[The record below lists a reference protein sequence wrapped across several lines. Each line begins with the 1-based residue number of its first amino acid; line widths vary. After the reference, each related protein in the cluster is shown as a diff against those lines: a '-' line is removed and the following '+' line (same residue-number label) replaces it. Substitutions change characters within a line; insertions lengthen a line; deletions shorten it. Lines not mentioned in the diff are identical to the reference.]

1 MPHNPAVDF
10 ATFLAAAG
18 LGLTLGTSIVV
29 GMPRDVGGTVP
40 KNAVFIHGF
49 GGTPAMRFHGAPPE
63 IRRPLLMLQVRNGS
77 MLVGDTVARDILN
90 AVAGA
95 DVSTYL
101 DVFPSQSEP
110 NYAGQDQNGD
120 HFWNH
125 SFEMVYEE

>member
-1 MPHNPAVDF
+1 MSHNPAVDL

-18 LGLTLGTSIVV
+18 LGLVLGTSIVV

-40 KNAVFIHGF
+40 KDAVFIHGF
-49 GGTPAMRFHGAPPE
+49 GGTPATRFMGQATE
-63 IRRPLLMLQVRNGS
+63 VRRPLLMLQVRNGS
-77 MLVGDTVARDILN
+77 MLAGDTLARDILD
-90 AVAGA
+90 AVAGS
-95 DVSTYL
+95 DVVTYL

>member
-1 MPHNPAVDF
+1 MPHNPAVDL

-18 LGLTLGTSIVV
+18 LGLTLGTDIVV
-29 GMPRDVGGTVP
+29 GMPRDAGATVP
-40 KNAVFIHGF
+40 KDAVFVHGF
-49 GGTPAMRFHGAPPE
+49 GGTPATRFMGQATE
-63 IRRPLLMLQVRNGS
+63 VRRPLLMLQVRNGS
-77 MLVGDTVARDILN
+77 MLAGDTLARNILN
-90 AVAGA
+90 AIAGS

-101 DVFPSQSEP
+101 DTFPSQSEP

>member
-1 MPHNPAVDF
+1 MPHNPAIDF

-18 LGLTLGTSIVV
+18 IGLTLGTNIVV

-40 KNAVFIHGF
+40 KDSVFVHGF
-49 GGTPAMRFHGAPPE
+49 GGTPATRFMGQATE
-63 IRRPLLMLQVRNGS
+63 VRRPLLMLQVRNGS
-77 MLVGDTVARDILN
+77 MLSGDTLARDILN
-90 AVAGA
+90 AVAGS
-95 DVSTYL
+95 DISTYL

-125 SFEMVYEE
+125 SFELVYEE

>member
-1 MPHNPAVDF
+1 MSHNPAVDL

-18 LGLTLGTSIVV
+18 LGLTLGVDMVV

-40 KNAVFIHGF
+40 KDAVFVHGF
-49 GGTPAMRFHGAPPE
+49 GGTPATRFMGQATE
-63 IRRPLLMLQVRNGS
+63 VRRPLLMLQVRNGS
-77 MLVGDTVARDILN
+77 MLAGDALARDILG
-90 AVAGA
+90 AIAGA

-101 DVFPSQSEP
+101 DVFPGQSEP

>member
-1 MPHNPAVDF
+1 MPHNPAVDL

-18 LGLTLGTSIVV
+18 LGLVLETNIVV

-40 KNAVFIHGF
+40 KDAVFVHGF
-49 GGTPAMRFHGAPPE
+49 GGKPATRFMGQVTE
-63 IRRPLLMLQVRNGS
+63 VRRPLLMLQVRNGS
-77 MLVGDTVARDILN
+77 MLAGDTLARNILG
-90 AVAGA
+90 AVAGS

>member
-1 MPHNPAVDF
+1 MPHNPAVDL

-40 KNAVFIHGF
+40 KDAVFIHGF
-49 GGTPAMRFHGAPPE
+49 GGTPATRFMGQATE
-63 IRRPLLMLQVRNGS
+63 VRRPLLMLQVRNGS
-77 MLVGDTVARDILN
+77 MLTGEALARSILN
-90 AVAGA
+90 AIAGS

-101 DVFPSQSEP
+101 DTFPSQSEP

>member
-1 MPHNPAVDF
+1 MPHNPAIDF

-18 LGLTLGTSIVV
+18 LGLVLGTSIIV

-40 KNAVFIHGF
+40 KDAVFVHGF
-49 GGTPAMRFHGAPPE
+49 GGTPATRFMGQAVE
-63 IRRPLLMLQVRNGS
+63 VRRPLLMLQVRNGS
-77 MLVGDTVARDILN
+77 MLAGDTLARNILN
-90 AVAGA
+90 AVAGS
-95 DVSTYL
+95 DISTYL

-125 SFEMVYEE
+125 SFELVYEE

>member
-1 MPHNPAVDF
+1 MPHNPAVDL

-18 LGLTLGTSIVV
+18 LGLVLGTDIVV

-40 KNAVFIHGF
+40 PNAVFIHGF
-49 GGTPAMRFHGAPPE
+49 GGTPATRFHGAPPE
-63 IRRPLLMLQVRNGS
+63 IRRPLLMLQIRNGS
-77 MLVGDTVARDILN
+77 MLAGDTLARDILN
-90 AVAGA
+90 AVAGS
-95 DVSTYL
+95 DILTYL

>member
-1 MPHNPAVDF
+1 MPHNPAIDF
-10 ATFLAAAG
+10 ATFLAGAG
-18 LGLTLGTSIVV
+18 LGLVLGTSIVV
-29 GMPRDVGGTVP
+29 GMPRDAAATIP
-40 KNAVFIHGF
+40 KDAVFIHGF
-49 GGTPAMRFHGAPPE
+49 GGVPATRFHGAPPE
-63 IRRPLLMLQVRNGS
+63 IRRPLLSLQVRNGS
-77 MLVGDTVARDILN
+77 MLNGDTVARAILN

-125 SFEMVYEE
+125 TFEMVYEE

>member
-1 MPHNPAVDF
+1 MPHNPAVDL

-18 LGLTLGTSIVV
+18 LGLTLGTNIVV
-29 GMPRDVGGTVP
+29 GMPRDVGDTVP
-40 KNAVFIHGF
+40 KDAVFVHGF
-49 GGTPAMRFHGAPPE
+49 GGTPATRFMSQATE
-63 IRRPLLMLQVRNGS
+63 VRRPLLMLQVRNGS
-77 MLVGDTVARDILN
+77 MLAGDTLARDILN
-90 AVAGA
+90 AVAGS